1 MPRAVVAGRCY
12 MVTRRCCQRRFL
24 MRPDG
29 DTTNAFLYCLAVAAK
44 RTQVEVI
51 FFVAMSNHYHA
62 GVIDTAGR
70 LPEFLEYFH
79 KLFAK
84 HQNVLRGRWEN
95 FWASEQTSAV
105 ELVDQHDILD
115 KMVYALTNPVK
126 DHLVEFANQWPGAT
140 SFFAHLD
147 GHVVQAFR
155 PRRFFRPD
163 GHMPA
168 EVQLV
173 LSPLPG
179 LAGEPS
185 ADVTAELRERIASV
199 EHAAAEQRA
208 QRGIKV
214 LGAKAILRQRWSDR
228 PGSREPRRRLSPR
241 VACKNLWRR
250 IETLRRNKRWVAAH
264 RDARERLR
272 VGLEAV
278 FPPGTY
284 WLRRF
289 AGVRCQDCE
298 LAAAP

>member
-12 MVTRRCCQRRFL
+12 MITRRCCQRRFL
-24 MRPDG
+24 MRPDA
-29 DTTNAFLYCLAVAAK
+29 DTTNAFLYCLAIAAK
-44 RTQVEVI
+44 RAQVDVI

-95 FWASEQTSAV
+95 FWASEQTSVV
-105 ELVDQHDILD
+105 ELVDPQDVLD

-126 DHLVEFANQWPGAT
+126 DHLVERASQWPGAT
-140 SFFAHLD
+140 SLFAQLD
-147 GHVVQAFR
+147 GQVVRALR

-163 GHMPA
+163 GPMPDEA
-168 EVQLV
+168 KLELA
-173 LSPLPG
+173 PFPG
-179 LAGEPS
+179 VERTPP
-185 ADVTAELRERIASV
+185 ADVAAQIRERIACV
-199 EHAAAEQRA
+199 EHKAAEERT
-208 QRGIKV
+208 RLGIKV
-214 LGAKAILRQRWSDR
+214 LGAKAILRQRWSDH
-228 PGSREPRRRLSPR
+228 PMSREPRRRLSPR

-250 IETLRRNKRWVAAH
+250 IETLTRNKRWLAAH

-272 VGLEAV
+272 QGLEAV

-289 AGVRCQDCE
+289 VGVRCHEYD
-298 LAAAP
+298 LAAT